1 MNNSRSSGVGRG
13 PFLSVVER
21 RACRRRPCRVHAAI
35 YPRNAAK
42 KGSWSTKFE
51 ANSTQSNYYAQV
63 SSVFPTSYMGGS
75 TSSSDSGPNGGFT
88 SGYYSWWLYI
98 DAGFVDQSGWES
110 HLGWDS

>member
-1 MNNSRSSGVGRG
+1 MNSNVGSETGSINEWYAARGVCAADSQVGG
-13 PFLSVVER
+13 TSPCPSASQT
-21 RACRRRPCRVHAAI
+21 RAK
-35 YPRNAAK
+35 N
-42 KGSWSTKFE
+42 GSWSTKFE

-110 HLGWDS
+110 HLG